1 MNSWMDK
8 TKAGRDCNGG
18 TSALLICPGVSHNTT
33 MSADHP
39 TSCRENIVLVGF
51 MGSGKSS
58 IGRQLARRLG
68 FQFLDTDQ
76 LIVERTRQEIAQIFQ
91 EQGEPAFR
99 DLETATLNSVS
110 HLSRCVIATGG
121 GAVLREQNRTIM
133 RELGFVVGLT
143 ASEDVIFERVSRNHK
158 RPLLHTP
165 NPRETLR
172 ELLASRREIYAAAAQ
187 FTLDTTHLSHAQAVE
202 AVVVAARKAFG
213 WTEAHPH
220 PSSVPAEVESDSE
233 QH

>member
-8 TKAGRDCNGG
+8 TKAGHDCNGG
-18 TSALLICPGVSHNTT
+18 TSTLLICLLVSHNKT

-39 TSCRENIVLVGF
+39 SPCRENIVLVGF

-76 LIVERTRQEIAQIFQ
+76 LIIERTHKEIAQIFQ
-91 EQGEPAFR
+91 EEGEPAFR
-99 DLETATLNSVS
+99 DLETATLNSIS

-121 GAVLREQNRTIM
+121 GAVLREQNRALM

-165 NPRETLR
+165 NPRETLSQ
-172 ELLASRREIYAAAAQ
+172 LLASRREVYAAAAQ

-202 AVVVAARKAFG
+202 AVIAAARVAFG
-213 WTEAHPH
+213 WTEAHTSPTAI
-220 PSSVPAEVESDSE
+220 SAEVESDSE
-233 QH
+233 HH